1 MILNIQHEATY
12 YKKQNN
18 PTSAIQHHRDSG
30 IKKKSP
36 VSWVNEIFFRWISLL
51 QICFS
56 LKSDHPCVN
65 QFFFYRSIFIP
76 TTTKTREESP
86 TLAPPRNLY
95 SVGLLHRD
103 SPASSHVI
111 PIFTITSFYSFSPLT
126 AIIAVLFISHELTIR
141 YCIFTCSQSPPSLL
155 PTNPLLTL
163 NSSTIQKL
171 WKRFLKICWLN
182 SSPKN

>member
-30 IKKKSP
+30 IKKKIPSFMSKRDFFP
-36 VSWVNEIFFRWISLL
+36 VDFSFTDLL
-51 QICFS
+51 QSEVRSSMC
-56 LKSDHPCVN
+56 KPV
-65 QFFFYRSIFIP
+65 FFYRSIFIP

-171 WKRFLKICWLN
+171 
-182 SSPKN
+182 